1 MVPMKALRSLL
12 LPALFAVSLAGCD
25 SADRTDSGG
34 VYLSFGSTAEPIP
47 VELSEAQLATDGVFA
62 IPEIVIQSNLS
73 RPGDVTTPQMD
84 VQLSSYEVVFT
95 RADGGTRI
103 PPPLVNRITFTVP
116 AGGNLT
122 LGNIRVMQ
130 TDQILTTPLSD
141 LLIVNGGLDRETGRD
156 TIILNY
162 AMRFF
167 GRTVSGK
174 EIETPIYRFTIR
186 ITR

>member
-1 MVPMKALRSLL
+1 MKSLRSILL
-12 LPALFAVSLAGCD
+12 VAVAAFAIAGCD
-25 SADRTDSGG
+25 SGDRTDSGG
-34 VYLSFGSTAEPIP
+34 VFLSFGSAVEPIP
-47 VELSEAQLATDGVFA
+47 VELSEAQLASDGVFA
-62 IPEIVIQSNLS
+62 IPQIVIQSNLS
-73 RPGDVTTPQMD
+73 RPGDATTNQMD
-84 VQLSSYEVVFT
+84 VLLSSYEVVFE
-95 RADGGTRI
+95 RADGGTRL

-116 AGGNLT
+116 AGGTLN

-130 TDQILTTPLSD
+130 TDQILTVPLSD
-141 LLIVNGGLDRETGRD
+141 LLVINGGLDRETGRD

-167 GRTVSGK
+167 GRTISGR